1 MKKGTLCLLSALLL
15 GGLAS
20 CNGNNNGKK
29 EIGVLQFGSFPALEN
44 AKKGFVDTLKES
56 AIKDDINIV
65 IKNADANSGNNATM
79 ASTLASTSD
88 LVYGI
93 ATPSAK
99 ALKSSVDSLG
109 SDIPVL
115 FAAVTNPKGA
125 ALVDNL
131 EAPEGNC
138 TGVVDL
144 GPYEQELEYATLFD
158 GVDKISSFFT
168 STEVNSVYQAD
179 LAEAWMDSHNISHR
193 RDTISNAS
201 EIKSKF
207 AAIPDD
213 VDAVFLPTDDTI
225 ADKIALIKEANR
237 ERVKP
242 LIIVGSDVGMIEGC
256 TFALGV
262 DFYKCG
268 VQAANLAIS
277 ILKDGKKMNEL
288 PVERCDINQL
298 MINRTEATEL
308 GITIPQALLDVEGA
322 VIQ

>member
-1 MKKGTLCLLSALLL
+1 MKKGTLCLMSALLL

-20 CNGNNNGKK
+20 CNGGGNKK

-44 AKKGFVDTLKES
+44 AKKGFVETLQNS
-56 AIKDDINIV
+56 AIKDDIKITV
-65 IKNADANSGNNATM
+65 KNADANSGNNSTM
-79 ASTLASTSD
+79 ASTLASTCD
-88 LVYGI
+88 LVYGV

-99 ALKSSVDSLG
+99 ALKSNVDSLG
-109 SDIPVL
+109 SNIPVL

-125 ALVDNL
+125 ALVNNL

-144 GPYEQELEYATLFD
+144 GPYEAELQYASLFE
-158 GVDKISSFFT
+158 GVDKITSFYT
-168 STEVNSVYQAD
+168 STEVNSVYQAE
-179 LAEAWMDSHNISHR
+179 LAEAWMDNHHIEHR
-193 RDTISNAS
+193 RDTITSAA

-213 VDAVFLPTDDTI
+213 VDAVFLPTDDTV

-237 ERVKP
+237 ERVHP
-242 LIIVGSDVGMIEGC
+242 LIVVGSDVGMIEAC

-277 ILKDGKKMNEL
+277 ILKDGKNISEL
-288 PVERCDINQL
+288 PVERCEVSQL
-298 MINRTEATEL
+298 MINKTEADSL
-308 GITIPQALLDVEGA
+308 GIAIPQALLDVEGA
-322 VIQ
+322 EIQ